1 MKHFNQVRKY
11 GAKVVAGLGLLSLPF
26 VASATPTGPDWST
39 LTDAIDFGDMG
50 VGLLAAGA
58 ALIGVYLLIKGVR
71 IIMSFVRS

>member
-1 MKHFNQVRKY
+1 MKHLNQVRKY
-11 GAKVVAGLGLLSLPF
+11 GARLVGGAVLLAPAL
-26 VASATPTGPDWST
+26 AWSAPEGPDWSV

-50 VGLLAAGA
+50 TGLLAAGA